1 VRLDHKDESHL
12 ECVCRVLER
21 WDGVWKNR
29 GALYHGTKQ
38 DARKVEAHKCIEWVR
53 GVRVVLDI
61 LLLPGAV
68 LEQLCKRV
76 KNSG

>member
-1 VRLDHKDESHL
+1 MQGIGKVGRGVEESG
-12 ECVCRVLER
+12 RIISR
-21 WDGVWKNR
+21 NYNK
-29 GALYHGTKQ
+29 
-38 DARKVEAHKCIEWVR
+38 ARAKFQAHKCIKCVR

-61 LLLPGAV
+61 LPMPAAV